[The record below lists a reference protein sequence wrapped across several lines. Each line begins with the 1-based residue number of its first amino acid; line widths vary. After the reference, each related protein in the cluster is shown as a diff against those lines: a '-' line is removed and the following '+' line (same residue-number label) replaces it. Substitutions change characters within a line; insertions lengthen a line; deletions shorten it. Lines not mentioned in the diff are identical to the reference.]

1 MIHGH
6 LKTIQQNNFY
16 KMTENFFKNR
26 EALRLLPK
34 PKAIIFDWDNTLVD
48 TWPLIQNAIDT
59 TMICMGLEPWGLEKV
74 RDNVHKS
81 MRESFP
87 EIFGSEWKKAG
98 EIYKNAYRSTHLEK
112 IELLPNALN
121 LINKLEER
129 AILQLVVSNK
139 IGVTLRKEA
148 AKIGVDRNFFSLIG
162 ASDASRDKP
171 SREPVELA
179 LLGTELDPK
188 KDEIWFVGDTITD
201 VECAY
206 NSGCR
211 PIIFGDANG
220 RVSKTISAKILA
232 EGGKG
237 EGALPLYFDH
247 AELSEII

>member
-1 MIHGH
+1 
-6 LKTIQQNNFY
+6 
-16 KMTENFFKNR
+16 MTENFSKNK

-34 PKAIIFDWDNTLVD
+34 PKAVIFDWDNTLVD

-59 TMICMGLEPWGLEKV
+59 TMIHMGLEPWGLEKV

-87 EIFGSEWKKAG
+87 EIFGQDWQKAG
-98 EIYKNAYRSTHLEK
+98 EIYKNSYRSTHLEK

-121 LINKLEER
+121 LINALE
-129 AILQLVVSNK
+129 AKGILQIVVSNK

-148 AKIGVDRNFFSLIG
+148 AKIGVDKKFFSLIG
-162 ASDASRDKP
+162 AGDASCDKP
-171 SREPVELA
+171 STEPVELA
-179 LLGTELDPK
+179 LMGTGLDPK
-188 KDEIWFVGDTITD
+188 KDEIWFVGDTIAD

-206 NSGCR
+206 NACCR
-211 PIIFGDANG
+211 PIVFGDAAG

-232 EGGKG
+232 EGGRG

-247 AELSEII
+247 AELLGL